1 MNSIEEHKKMQYC
14 VCRKHCLKANKTAAA
29 FLLLVKL
36 GRIFLKSCKTY
47 KTWWIPTTPA
57 AFRACQGLCTS
68 LSEQACVQIFH
79 IRASI
84 NCMSVYALETS
95 VLAVPLMPGWLVPVK
110 SGADINR
117 PGCSHVSVY
126 TGRPQSSTTRVLD
139 SLFRANS
146 HTIHLCLIQKP
157 LLTSIHIQY
166 TGTEVQCTCIKV
178 EIHLHTCYLSISVVA
193 SSSPCAYHLDL
204 FLTVNIPH
212 KAIKPM
218 LISVLQHSCKH
229 S

>member
-14 VCRKHCLKANKTAAA
+14 VCRKHCLKANKTTAA
-29 FLLLVKL
+29 FLLIVKL

-47 KTWWIPTTPA
+47 QTWWIPTTPA

-79 IRASI
+79 IRVSI

-139 SLFRANS
+139 SLAHYSSLS
-146 HTIHLCLIQKP
+146 HTETITHKHTHTVHRHGGTVYMRQSGNSPTHMLLKRCCCCISFP
-157 LLTSIHIQY
+157 LR
-166 TGTEVQCTCIKV
+166 
-178 EIHLHTCYLSISVVA
+178 LSLRPFS
-193 SSSPCAYHLDL
+193 Y
-204 FLTVNIPH
+204 
-212 KAIKPM
+212 
-218 LISVLQHSCKH
+218 CKH
-229 S
+229 STQSHQTNADLSCATLLQTLLKAL